1 MGRRALRV
9 TVDTNVLV
17 RAAVRDDVE
26 QANAA
31 DRLLRTATLIAVTI
45 PCLCEFVWVMR
56 RFYKLPADEV
66 ARSLDLLV
74 ASPNVATD
82 RRAVEEGLRA
92 LRSGGDFADGAI
104 AYLGSL
110 LGGEHFASFD
120 RDAVDLLRTQGVS
133 AGAPDRYA
141 RD

>member
-1 MGRRALRV
+1 MRV
-9 TVDTNVLV
+9 TVDTNVLI
-17 RAAVRDDVE
+17 RAAVRDDVK
-26 QANAA
+26 QAEAA
-31 DRLLRTATLIAVTI
+31 DRLLETAVLIAVTI

-56 RFYKLPADEV
+56 RFYKLSATEV
-66 ARSLDLLV
+66 ARSLELLI

-92 LRSGGDFADGAI
+92 MQAGGDFADGAI

-120 RDAVDLLRTQGVS
+120 RDAVNLLRSQGVS
-133 AGAPDRYA
+133 AGAPDQYTQA
-141 RD
+141 